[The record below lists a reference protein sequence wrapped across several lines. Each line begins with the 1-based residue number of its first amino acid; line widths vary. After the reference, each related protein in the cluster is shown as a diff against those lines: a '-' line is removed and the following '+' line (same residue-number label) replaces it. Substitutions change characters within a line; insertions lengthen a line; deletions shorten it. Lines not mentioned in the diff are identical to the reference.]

1 MKKTVIVE
9 FNGLA
14 GLGKTTVANILIDNL
29 NKMGFKTVNRQYNI
43 LLYRTLFHFFP
54 QQMCSRLYHL
64 VMEYA
69 NTFPIRGTKRTHLLY
84 TSGYALKY
92 KSIMRFSRADFAIID
107 EALIQFLVAMA
118 FKDRM
123 PHNDK
128 AEAIVQELKRMG
140 ITFIRVDCVNHVC
153 QAAERIMSRPPRGL
167 VFEAMSKDEL
177 IATLEIES
185 HNFDYM
191 RELFSKVYPN
201 QQVIEIDTNDSPI
214 ENAEKIQKF
223 LLQ

>member
-1 MKKTVIVE
+1 MRKTVIVE

-14 GLGKTTVANILIDNL
+14 GLGKTTVANILIDKL
-29 NKMGFKTVNRQYNI
+29 NKMGFKTVNRQYSF
-43 LLYRTLFHFFP
+43 LLYRILFHYFP
-54 QQMCSRLYHL
+54 KQMYSKLYHL
-64 VMEYA
+64 VLEYA
-69 NTFPIRGTKRTHLLY
+69 DTLPKRETKRTHLLFTSAY
-84 TSGYALKY
+84 TLKY
-92 KSIMRFSRADFAIID
+92 KSIMRFSCADFAIID

-140 ITFIRVDCVNHVC
+140 ISFIRVDCVNHVH

-167 VFEAMSKDEL
+167 VFESMSNDEL
-177 IATLEIES
+177 IATLKTES
-185 HNFDYM
+185 YNFDYM

-201 QQVIEIDTNDSPI
+201 QQVIEIDTNESPI

-223 LLQ
+223 LLR